1 MNFKQMPSKNAQG
14 GFTLIELMIVVA
26 IIGILAAVA
35 IPQYSSYTVKSKVTA
50 ALSTVSSVKTAV
62 GVCIQENGGVETAC
76 NSGSNNIIA
85 AADFTP
91 TKEIASVN
99 VAAGVITVGLQ
110 DGIGSDFGEG
120 AAIVM
125 TPDVSDATVIWTNS
139 VTAITN
145 DAALDVITKNNP
157 PAAETDNSNNNAD

>member
-35 IPQYSSYTVKSKVTA
+35 IPQYSNYTVRSKVTA
-50 ALSTVSSVKTAV
+50 ALASVSSVKTAV
-62 GVCIQENGGVETAC
+62 GVCIQENGGVETNC

-91 TKEIASVN
+91 TNEVASVN
-99 VAAGVITVGLQ
+99 VAAGTITIGLQ
-110 DGIGSDFGEG
+110 DGIGSDFGTDP
-120 AAIVM
+120 AIVM

-139 VTAITN
+139 VTNITTA
-145 DAALDVITKNNP
+145 AALDVITKNNP
-157 PAAETDNSNNNAD
+157 PDTTETE